1 MATIPEEISNR
12 IWLNC
17 QELINII
24 DTAKSAE
31 YILFTKHGEIENT
44 INDLDTLQNI
54 AEATNNYQRLTNVTL
69 RTATI
74 QPQAGAATISILTE
88 TISEVEASRM
98 AARLRSLEEIVI
110 EWRLADE

>member
-1 MATIPEEISNR
+1 MAIIPEEISNR

-31 YILFTKHGEIENT
+31 YTLFNRHGEVENT

-74 QPQAGAATISILTE
+74 QPQAGAATISILAE
-88 TISEVEASRM
+88 TISEIETRM
-98 AARLRSLEEIVI
+98 AARLRSIEEIVI